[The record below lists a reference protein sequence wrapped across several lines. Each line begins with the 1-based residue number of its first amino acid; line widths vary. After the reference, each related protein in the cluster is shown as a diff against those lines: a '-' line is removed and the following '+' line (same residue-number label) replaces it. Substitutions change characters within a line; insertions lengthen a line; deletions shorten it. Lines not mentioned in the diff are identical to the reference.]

1 MKNYKELVNELPTKT
16 VVFAFG
22 RFNPPTLGHEL
33 LIKVVRKLAS
43 QRKADHVVFASATQ
57 DAKKNPLEVSKK
69 VQYLELLFPNTRFAP
84 ANKDI
89 RTFLEAAASLNKRYR
104 NLVMVAGSDRVYEFE
119 KILKQYNGKAYKFDT
134 IEVVSAG
141 SRDPDADDASG
152 MSGTK
157 MRSLASK
164 GDYFQFKRGLP
175 TTVRDIDGKRLMN
188 DIRIGMGL
196 EPIKEQINLVK
207 DTIREQYFRG
217 EIFLE
222 GEIVESDNTVYKIIK
237 RGSNHLLLQD
247 ETGSKVS
254 KWVQDVQLTER
265 EYMSQENL
273 LNEDDQKAGLTV
285 GVGGAKTAENQ
296 RKVAELKAKQA
307 KQIEDVKERQT
318 REMDTARTNMKTQ
331 NEDKKYAIPKS
342 LMSLGDFRKTL
353 KMGAKPVDDAG
364 EQSAVENGIIGDTHL
379 AADGKHGLR
388 HQKIKHHLG
397 EASAAAK
404 LQKAFQRE
412 QERIAAE
419 RKAGEELLK
428 KPVKEEVVDEDMS
441 RRGFL
446 KGVAAG
452 AAVGAASK
460 AHAIAGAFPSPS
472 TKAKWAK
479 DAADSNAA
487 EARRLADKKK
497 KELEN
502 NTKEVDKAQRVN
514 HHSLSTEETVLEGN
528 GYDDN
533 RTGFA
538 KKPREDDEGHAPT
551 KFKAKSTMDRPHTVH
566 IDGKPWKKFDNG
578 HQAHAAAKT
587 LTAKGKKA
595 TAIAHFREETE
606 EQQGTRAAQLKRFKD
621 QAAGAKLDPV
631 TEAAYAGL
639 EKEDKPGKV
648 KTAIVKTHPKAVEIE
663 TVEGW
668 KDEKKPVKEGTEEEQ
683 LEFDFEEI
691 NESEF
696 DSMIESL
703 TDEDILEAYEDSE
716 LAIVDEE
723 TGEELEAVSEEAE
736 YDTPALMEV
745 LSRMERVKAK
755 ARMRRTKAKR
765 ERAEKIALRHFS
777 STPVANRRARR
788 LSVSLLK
795 KRLMKGVN
803 PAKASVGQ
811 KENMERYIAQ
821 HRKVVDRLSARM
833 VTKVRQTEKKRL
845 SHRKFTK

>member
-57 DAKKNPLEVSKK
+57 DAKKNPLEISKK

-104 NLVMVAGSDRVYEFE
+104 NLVMVAGSDRVHEFE

-188 DIRIGMGL
+188 DIRVGMGL

-217 EIFLE
+217 EIFLD

-254 KWVQDVQLTER
+254 KWIQDVQLTER

-318 REMDTARTNMKTQ
+318 REMATARTNMKTQ
-331 NEDKKYAIPKS
+331 NEDKKYDIPKS

-353 KMGAKPVDDAG
+353 KMGAKPVDDSG
-364 EQSAVENGIIGDTHL
+364 EQTPAENGIIGDTHL

-388 HQKIKHHLG
+388 HMKIKHHLG

-428 KPVKEEVVDEDMS
+428 KPVKEEVDLEEGYFVHREKDTKLHFNTVAQLRQS
-441 RRGFL
+441 KTPSHL
-446 KGVAAG
+446 KVTDHKHKHLGTVAD
-452 AAVGAASK
+452 VLRNQTLYK
-460 AHAIAGAFPSPS
+460 
-472 TKAKWAK
+472 
-479 DAADSNAA
+479 
-487 EARRLADKKK
+487 
-497 KELEN
+497 
-502 NTKEVDKAQRVN
+502 
-514 HHSLSTEETVLEGN
+514 TEETVLEGN

-538 KKPREDDEGHAPT
+538 KKPREDDEYHNEPKP
-551 KFKAKSTMDRPHTVH
+551 KFKAKSDMDRPHTVH
-566 IDGKPWKKFDNG
+566 IDGKPWKRFSNG

-606 EQQGTRAAQLKRFKD
+606 EQQDTRKVQLKRFKD

-648 KTAIVKTHPKAVEIE
+648 KTAVVKTHPKAVEIE

-755 ARMRRTKAKR
+755 ARMRRTKSKR

>member
-1 MKNYKELVNELPTKT
+1 
-16 VVFAFG
+16 
-22 RFNPPTLGHEL
+22 
-33 LIKVVRKLAS
+33 
-43 QRKADHVVFASATQ
+43 
-57 DAKKNPLEVSKK
+57 
-69 VQYLELLFPNTRFAP
+69 
-84 ANKDI
+84 
-89 RTFLEAAASLNKRYR
+89 
-104 NLVMVAGSDRVYEFE
+104 
-119 KILKQYNGKAYKFDT
+119 
-134 IEVVSAG
+134 
-141 SRDPDADDASG
+141 
-152 MSGTK
+152 
-157 MRSLASK
+157 
-164 GDYFQFKRGLP
+164 
-175 TTVRDIDGKRLMN
+175 
-188 DIRIGMGL
+188 
-196 EPIKEQINLVK
+196 
-207 DTIREQYFRG
+207 
-217 EIFLE
+217 
-222 GEIVESDNTVYKIIK
+222 
-237 RGSNHLLLQD
+237 
-247 ETGSKVS
+247 
-254 KWVQDVQLTER
+254 
-265 EYMSQENL
+265 
-273 LNEDDQKAGLTV
+273 
-285 GVGGAKTAENQ
+285 
-296 RKVAELKAKQA
+296 
-307 KQIEDVKERQT
+307 
-318 REMDTARTNMKTQ
+318 
-331 NEDKKYAIPKS
+331 
-342 LMSLGDFRKTL
+342 
-353 KMGAKPVDDAG
+353 
-364 EQSAVENGIIGDTHL
+364 
-379 AADGKHGLR
+379 
-388 HQKIKHHLG
+388 
-397 EASAAAK
+397 
-404 LQKAFQRE
+404 
-412 QERIAAE
+412 
-419 RKAGEELLK
+419 
-428 KPVKEEVVDEDMS
+428 
-441 RRGFL
+441 
-446 KGVAAG
+446 
-452 AAVGAASK
+452 
-460 AHAIAGAFPSPS
+460 
-472 TKAKWAK
+472 
-479 DAADSNAA
+479 
-487 EARRLADKKK
+487 
-497 KELEN
+497 
-502 NTKEVDKAQRVN
+502 
-514 HHSLSTEETVLEGN
+514 
-528 GYDDN
+528 
-533 RTGFA
+533 
-538 KKPREDDEGHAPT
+538 
-551 KFKAKSTMDRPHTVH
+551 MDRPHTVH

>member
-89 RTFLEAAASLNKRYR
+89 RTFLEAAVSLNKRYR
-104 NLVMVAGSDRVYEFE
+104 NLVMVAGSDRVHEFE
-119 KILKQYNGKAYKFDT
+119 KILKQYNGKAFKFDT

-285 GVGGAKTAENQ
+285 GAGAKTAENQ

-331 NEDKKYAIPKS
+331 NEDKKYSIPKS

-353 KMGAKPVDDAG
+353 KMGAKPVTDAG

-379 AADGKHGLR
+379 ASDGKHGLR

-428 KPVKEEVVDEDMS
+428 KPVK
-441 RRGFL
+441 
-446 KGVAAG
+446 
-452 AAVGAASK
+452 
-460 AHAIAGAFPSPS
+460 
-472 TKAKWAK
+472 
-479 DAADSNAA
+479 
-487 EARRLADKKK
+487 
-497 KELEN
+497 
-502 NTKEVDKAQRVN
+502 
-514 HHSLSTEETVLEGN
+514 EETVLEGN

-606 EQQGTRAAQLKRFKD
+606 DQQDTRKAQLKRFKD
-621 QAAGAKLDPV
+621 QASGAKLDPV

-648 KTAIVKTHPKAVEIE
+648 KTAIVKTHPKAVEVE

-668 KDEKKPVKEGTEEEQ
+668 KDEKKPVKEGTEDQ

-696 DSMIESL
+696 DALIESL

>member
-89 RTFLEAAASLNKRYR
+89 RTFLEAAVSLNKRYR
-104 NLVMVAGSDRVYEFE
+104 NLVMVAGSDRVHEFE

-285 GVGGAKTAENQ
+285 GAGAKTAENQ

-353 KMGAKPVDDAG
+353 KMGAKPVTDAG
-364 EQSAVENGIIGDTHL
+364 EQTPVENGIIGDTHL
-379 AADGKHGLR
+379 ASDGKHGLR

-428 KPVKEEVVDEDMS
+428 KPVKEE
-441 RRGFL
+441 
-446 KGVAAG
+446 
-452 AAVGAASK
+452 
-460 AHAIAGAFPSPS
+460 
-472 TKAKWAK
+472 
-479 DAADSNAA
+479 
-487 EARRLADKKK
+487 
-497 KELEN
+497 
-502 NTKEVDKAQRVN
+502 
-514 HHSLSTEETVLEGN
+514 TVLEGN

-538 KKPREDDEGHAPT
+538 KKPREDDEYHNEPKP
-551 KFKAKSTMDRPHTVH
+551 KFKAKSDMDRPHTVH
-566 IDGKPWKKFDNG
+566 IDGKPWKKFSNG

-595 TAIAHFREETE
+595 TAIAHFKEETE

-648 KTAIVKTHPKAVEIE
+648 KTAVVKTHPKAVEIE

-696 DSMIESL
+696 DALIESL

-723 TGEELEAVSEEAE
+723 TGEELEAVAEEAE

-755 ARMRRTKAKR
+755 ARMRRTKSKR
-765 ERAEKIALRHFS
+765 ERAEKVALRHFS

-803 PAKASVGQ
+803 PSKASVGQ

-845 SHRKFTK
+845 SHNKFTK

>member
-1 MKNYKELVNELPTKT
+1 MKNYKELVSELPTKT

-89 RTFLEAAASLNKRYR
+89 RTFLEAAVSLNKRYR
-104 NLVMVAGSDRVYEFE
+104 NLVMVAGSDRVHEFE
-119 KILKQYNGKAYKFDT
+119 KILKQYNGKAFKFDT

-141 SRDPDADDASG
+141 ARDPDADDASG

-188 DIRIGMGL
+188 DIRCGLGL

-207 DTIREQYFRG
+207 DSIREQYFRG

-273 LNEDDQKAGLTV
+273 LNEDDQKSGLV
-285 GVGGAKTAENQ
+285 NAGAKTAENQ

-353 KMGAKPVDDAG
+353 KMGAKPVTDAG
-364 EQSAVENGIIGDTHL
+364 EQTPVENGIIGDTHL
-379 AADGKHGLR
+379 ASDGKHGLR

-428 KPVKEEVVDEDMS
+428 KPVK
-441 RRGFL
+441 
-446 KGVAAG
+446 
-452 AAVGAASK
+452 
-460 AHAIAGAFPSPS
+460 
-472 TKAKWAK
+472 
-479 DAADSNAA
+479 
-487 EARRLADKKK
+487 
-497 KELEN
+497 
-502 NTKEVDKAQRVN
+502 
-514 HHSLSTEETVLEGN
+514 EETVLEGN

-606 EQQGTRAAQLKRFKD
+606 EQQDTRKAQLKRFKD

-631 TEAAYAGL
+631 TEARVEVA
-639 EKEDKPGKV
+639 V
-648 KTAIVKTHPKAVEIE
+648 KPKAKAVNVDKVHTAGQEPHEEKFE
-663 TVEGW
+663 TF
-668 KDEKKPVKEGTEEEQ
+668 KEGTEEEQ

-696 DSMIESL
+696 DAMIESL

-755 ARMRRTKAKR
+755 ARMRRTQAKR

-845 SHRKFTK
+845 SHNKFTK

>member
-57 DAKKNPLEVSKK
+57 DAKKNPLEISKK

-104 NLVMVAGSDRVYEFE
+104 NLVMVAGSDRVHEFE

-188 DIRIGMGL
+188 DIRVGMGL

-254 KWVQDVQLTER
+254 KWIQDVQLTER

-318 REMDTARTNMKTQ
+318 REMATARTNMKTQ
-331 NEDKKYAIPKS
+331 NEDKKYDIPKS

-353 KMGAKPVDDAG
+353 KMGAKPVDDSG
-364 EQSAVENGIIGDTHL
+364 EQTPAENGIIGDTHL

-388 HQKIKHHLG
+388 HMKIKHHLG

-428 KPVKEEVVDEDMS
+428 KPVKEEVDLEEGYFVHREKDTKLHFNTVAQLRQS
-441 RRGFL
+441 KTPSHL
-446 KGVAAG
+446 KVTDHKHKHLGTVAD
-452 AAVGAASK
+452 VLRNQTLYK
-460 AHAIAGAFPSPS
+460 
-472 TKAKWAK
+472 
-479 DAADSNAA
+479 
-487 EARRLADKKK
+487 
-497 KELEN
+497 
-502 NTKEVDKAQRVN
+502 
-514 HHSLSTEETVLEGN
+514 TEETVLEGN

-538 KKPREDDEGHAPT
+538 KKPREDDEYHNEPKP
-551 KFKAKSTMDRPHTVH
+551 KFKAKSDMDRPHTVH
-566 IDGKPWKKFDNG
+566 IDGKPWKRFSNG

-606 EQQGTRAAQLKRFKD
+606 EQQDTRKVQLKRFKD

-648 KTAIVKTHPKAVEIE
+648 KTAVVKTHPKAVEIE

-696 DSMIESL
+696 DSLIESL

-755 ARMRRTKAKR
+755 ARMRRTKSKR